1 MMRSI
6 QKGFTLIELMIVV
19 AIIGILAAI
28 ALPQYQTYIAKT
40 QISRAMGEAGSLKT
54 GVDQCVLQGNIAG
67 TVHSNIPV
75 GGTAPAVGD
84 CVLEANPSTILDST
98 AGAVQGNGTVATVNI
113 NGYARATLGTTTKA
127 GRATL
132 IATFGSGASAVLGG
146 GTAKQLQWLRDANGT
161 WTCETTADAKYVPLG
176 CTPKTTLTAL

>member
-1 MMRSI
+1 MLSI

-40 QISRAMGEAGSLKT
+40 QITRAMGEAGNLKT
-54 GVDQCVLQGNIAG
+54 AVDQCILQGSING
-67 TVHSNIPV
+67 NVHSNIPA

-84 CVLEANPSTILDST
+84 CVLEANPSTILGST
-98 AGAVQGNGTVATVNI
+98 AGAAQGNGTAATLNF
-113 NGYARATLGTTTKA
+113 NGYVRANLGITTKA

-146 GTAKQLQWLRDANGT
+146 GTAKKLQWLRDTNGT

-176 CTPKTTLTAL
+176 CISKTTLTAL